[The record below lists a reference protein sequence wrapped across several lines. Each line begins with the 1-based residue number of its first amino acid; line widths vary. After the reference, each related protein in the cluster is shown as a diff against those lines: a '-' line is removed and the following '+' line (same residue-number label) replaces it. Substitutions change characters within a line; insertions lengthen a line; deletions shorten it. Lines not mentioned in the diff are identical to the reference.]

1 MKGLEI
7 GQTYLNRHAAK
18 TFVHFIAQSLRNEL
32 KKAYETAKFLA
43 VMSDGST
50 DSAVEE
56 QEIVCHFGTG
66 GKVYT
71 QFLAVQT
78 VQKADAQTISL
89 AIDSAVSST
98 LDQNWKDQLAAIG
111 TNGAAVMVGKN
122 TGVVKR
128 LKGDSDYIIGVH
140 FMNHRLELV
149 FKDADGAAVMV
160 GKNTGVV
167 KRLKGDSDY
176 ITGVH
181 CMNHRLE
188 LAFKDATGK
197 NPCHK
202 GLTEELLLGLYLF
215 YKNSALNRAKPEGKL
230 WDFGTTSTDTNQSGR
245 NPLVV
250 TSPDCPYALLE
261 GLQGYYSTPG
271 TGTKFLFLSVC
282 VQ

>member
-1 MKGLEI
+1 MKDLEI

-32 KKAYETAKFLA
+32 KEAYETAKFLA

-56 QEIVCHFGTG
+56 QEIVYCRFGTG

-78 VQKADAQTISL
+78 VKKADAQTISL

-98 LDQNWKDQLAAIG
+98 LDQNWKDKLAAIG
-111 TNGAAVMVGKN
+111 TDGAAVMVGKN

-140 FMNHRLELV
+140 
-149 FKDADGAAVMV
+149 
-160 GKNTGVV
+160 
-167 KRLKGDSDY
+167 
-176 ITGVH
+176 

-202 GLTEELLLGLYLF
+202 RLTEELLLGLYLF
-215 YKNSALNRAKPEGKL
+215 YKNSALNRANLKESFATLGQPVLIPTRVG
-230 WDFGTTSTDTNQSGR
+230 GTRWLSHLQTALMHFLRGYKAITQHLKQVLNFCSCQ
-245 NPLVV
+245 
-250 TSPDCPYALLE
+250 YA
-261 GLQGYYSTPG
+261 YSNVWIVNIRICMT
-271 TGTKFLFLSVC
+271 
-282 VQ
+282 